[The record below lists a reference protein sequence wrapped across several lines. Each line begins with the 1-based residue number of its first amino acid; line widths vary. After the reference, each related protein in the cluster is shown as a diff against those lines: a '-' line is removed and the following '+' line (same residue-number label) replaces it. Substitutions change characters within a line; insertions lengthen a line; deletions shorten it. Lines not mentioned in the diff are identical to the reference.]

1 MSEHEIPENVSGSE
15 EEQVASVQPAEP
27 VGRWPKPKHTSA
39 ALEKLGAEPAIL
51 VKAPDDIGRVETDP
65 LGHIKGM
72 TGGVMPLVYVE
83 NPYIKEQTGVMP
95 LVYEGPVPKAVG
107 TEDNQAEPA
116 QPEQDPAEQEFTEIL
131 EGCRK
136 LLDLAARKSN
146 TTGKELIDMMM
157 LNSLVVFNKLN
168 FGPKNLLD
176 EVDDEYIA
184 HGAIAASSALMNFM
198 NAAAQK
204 DRSYT
209 VYKSQVKMVVSSM
222 INAMEDKLNKSKL
235 AAGS

>member
-15 EEQVASVQPAEP
+15 EEQAASAQPAEP
-27 VGRWPKPKHTSA
+27 VGRRPKPKHTSA
-39 ALEKLGAEPAIL
+39 ALEKFGL
-51 VKAPDDIGRVETDP
+51 DP
-65 LGHIKGM
+65 LVHVVGPDGIGKVGLD
-72 TGGVMPLVYVE
+72 PLVHVV
-83 NPYIKEQTGVMP
+83 NPNIKEQTGVMP

-157 LNSLVVFNKLN
+157 LNSSVVFNKLN

-176 EVDDEYIA
+176 EVDDEYIS

-209 VYKSQVKMVVSSM
+209 VYKSQVKMVVSSI